1 MAETNASRRE
11 RWKARLREIGNIVLG
26 VLIALALGAI
36 ATEIGWLIEVRSAKA
51 ALAEELGEILGQGRE
66 RERIDPCIERKLD
79 TIGSILT
86 EADKTGHLPPIGP
99 IGRPAWRTWSH
110 NVWDSIIGSDTAL
123 HFDRETL
130 DNISGVY
137 EFVSIINRYSDQE
150 MDAWRRLFAIV
161 GPGRAI
167 SREEI
172 VSLRDAL
179 SSARL
184 ANRLIAAGGV
194 RMGQIAEAYD
204 LPVSRATVAKYGN
217 VAIDR
222 YCAPIGQ
229 PDGRGY
235 GEATMRGIVALA
247 RENPITKGSIGV
259 PKSPGRR

>member
-1 MAETNASRRE
+1 MAETDASRRE

-26 VLIALALGAI
+26 VLIALMLGAI

-79 TIGSILT
+79 AIGSILT
-86 EADKTGHLPPIGP
+86 QADKTGHLPPIGS

-137 EFVSIINRYSDQE
+137 EFLSIVNRYSDQE

-167 SREEI
+167 SHEEI

-184 ANRLIAAGGV
+184 ADRIMAGSSVRMAQIAA
-194 RMGQIAEAYD
+194 AYD
-204 LPVSRATVAKYGN
+204 LPVNRATVAQYGS
-217 VAIDR
+217 APIDA
-222 YCAPIGQ
+222 YCAPIER

-235 GEATMRGIVALA
+235 GEATMRGIVQRA
-247 RENPITKGSIGV
+247 RDYPITRDKIGV
-259 PKSPGRR
+259 ASSPGRH